1 MINKMCFDGKY
12 VTVEQDIAN
21 QMNMHFC
28 EIGEK
33 LQDAIPNLGYDYKRY
48 LPIRVENTFFLSPT
62 NIDEILNEIKK
73 LNPKKSV
80 SPLCTSI
87 ANCVSLF
94 QASPAQPWVA

>member
-12 VTVEQDIAN
+12 VTVDQDFAN

-73 LNPKKSV
+73 LNPKNRAVRIILERKWSNFV
-80 SPLCTSI
+80 PRYLLKI
-87 ANCVSLF
+87 
-94 QASPAQPWVA
+94 